1 MNKHLKEMT
10 VESSK
15 SAKQLSGSSFKENNT
30 DISLQETLEALEE
43 KWMLY
48 NLNVELA
55 ITEGKRIIHSK
66 EHRKIQDYALSS
78 ANRRKFMMYL
88 IRSTAEGDKLTVTEA
103 TKLLGIARNSVE
115 TMVKECSENGWI
127 TITRCKKKHKHMTA
141 NDNIMDCYRGYSR
154 WLWKQVHETGL
165 RSISEDIA
173 RVLYLQGSVSNN

>member
-66 EHRKIQDYALSS
+66 EHRKLQHYSLSS

-127 TITRCKKKHKHMTA
+127 TITRCKKQHKHMTA

-173 RVLYLQGSVSNN
+173 RVLYLQGSVANN

>member
-1 MNKHLKEMT
+1 MNRHVKAMT

-15 SAKQLSGSSFKENNT
+15 SAKQLCWNKNTT

-55 ITEGKRIIHSK
+55 IVEGKRIIHSK

-88 IRSTAEGDKLTVTEA
+88 IRSTAEGDKLTVTEV

-127 TITRCKKKHKHMTA
+127 TITRCKKQHKHMTA
-141 NDNIMDCYRGYSR
+141 NDNLMDCYRGYSR
-154 WLWKQVHETGL
+154 WLWKQVHDSGL

-173 RVLYLQGSVSNN
+173 KVVYLQRSIANN

>member
-1 MNKHLKEMT
+1 MNKHSTPVKEYGFA
-10 VESSK
+10 
-15 SAKQLSGSSFKENNT
+15 SAQQ
-30 DISLQETLEALEE
+30 DIDPSLQETLATLQE

-55 ITEGKRIIHSK
+55 IVEGKRIIHSK
-66 EHRKIQDYALSS
+66 EHRKIQVYSLSS

-88 IRSTAEGDKLTVTEA
+88 IRSTAESDKLTVTEV

-141 NDNIMDCYRGYSR
+141 NDNLMNCYRGYSK
-154 WLWKQVHETGL
+154 WLWQQVHQSGL

-173 RVLYLQGSVSNN
+173 KVVHLQRSVASN

>member
-1 MNKHLKEMT
+1 MNKHSTPVKEYGFA
-10 VESSK
+10 
-15 SAKQLSGSSFKENNT
+15 SAQQ
-30 DISLQETLEALEE
+30 DIDPSLQETLATLQE

-55 ITEGKRIIHSK
+55 IVEGKRIIQSK
-66 EHRKIQDYALSS
+66 EHRKIQVYSLSS

-88 IRSTAEGDKLTVTEA
+88 IRSTAESDKLTVTEV

-141 NDNIMDCYRGYSR
+141 NDNLMNCYRGYSK
-154 WLWKQVHETGL
+154 WLWQQVHQSGL

-173 RVLYLQGSVSNN
+173 KVVHLQRSVASN